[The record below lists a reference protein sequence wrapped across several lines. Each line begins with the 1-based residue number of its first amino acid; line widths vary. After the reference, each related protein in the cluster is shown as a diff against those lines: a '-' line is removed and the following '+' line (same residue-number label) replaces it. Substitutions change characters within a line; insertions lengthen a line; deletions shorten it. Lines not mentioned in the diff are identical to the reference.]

1 MILSTG
7 SKFCDLIC
15 VSVLV
20 RLGELILSRNE
31 KILVTFALVLSNAMA
46 GLDGTIVNTVLPA
59 IISDFHAIQ
68 DMGWIVASFLLGM
81 AVTTPL
87 WSKFGERYG
96 NKRAYIL
103 ATLIF
108 MVGAL
113 LQGVAPNIIWF
124 IVARGFM
131 GIGAGGVNT
140 IPFIIYAQLFA
151 SLKRRGQ
158 VIGIAAA
165 SFSGASII
173 GPLLGG
179 WIVDQFSWHWV
190 FYVNLPIAL
199 LSILIVAIWF
209 NVPQQLNKAS
219 IDYRGIIL
227 MVLGLSAMLIGIQEL
242 GVLPTLFTLGC
253 VGCGLLLL
261 VVMVFAEQRAEDP
274 IVPGRLFRNPQ
285 LVIDFVLF
293 ALLWGAFVAFN
304 IYIPMWAQGILGL
317 SALIGG
323 MTQIPGAFA
332 NFGGSE
338 WGAIVQR
345 KLWRYDII
353 SIGEAAFLV
362 AFIGLCFAS
371 QRTSYGF
378 LLVMGTFEGFGIGL
392 SFNILQVAVQSDAE
406 PRDMPIATSFAYLVR
421 ILAQT
426 FMSAIYGV
434 ILNHALLAGVKG
446 SQGKIT
452 MAMMNRL
459 SNSQTVRSLPQSLV
473 PEMKQIFFLGLH
485 HIMLTALALLV
496 IAAGILV
503 VLYAIGMARSEKS
516 VLS

>member
-1 MILSTG
+1 M
-7 SKFCDLIC
+7 
-15 VSVLV
+15 
-20 RLGELILSRNE
+20 SRNE

-46 GLDGTIVNTVLPA
+46 GLDGTIVNTALPA

-68 DMGWIVASFLLGM
+68 DMGWIVACFLLGM

-96 NKRAYIL
+96 NKVAYIL
-103 ATLIF
+103 ATVIF

-113 LQGVAPNIIWF
+113 FQGLAPNIAWF
-124 IVARGFM
+124 IAARGLM

-140 IPFIIYAQLFA
+140 IPFIIYAELFT

-190 FYVNLPIAL
+190 FYVNLPIAV
-199 LSILIVAIWF
+199 LSIVIMLVWF
-209 NVPQQLNKAS
+209 NLPQALNKAD
-219 IDYRGIIL
+219 IDYLGILLLVGGLAAIL
-227 MVLGLSAMLIGIQEL
+227 VGVQEI
-242 GVLPTLFTLGC
+242 GVLPIGFTLVL
-253 VGCGLLLL
+253 VGLGLLLL
-261 VVMVFAEQRAEDP
+261 VGMVFAERRATDP
-274 IVPGRLFRNPQ
+274 IVPGRLFKNGQ
-285 LVIDFVLF
+285 LVSDFALF

-304 IYIPMWAQGILGL
+304 IYVPMWAQGLLGL

-338 WGAIVQR
+338 LGAVIQR
-345 KLWRYDII
+345 KFWRYDII
-353 SIGEAAFLV
+353 SLGAGAFLI
-362 AFIGLCFAS
+362 AFIGLSLAN
-371 QRTSYGF
+371 QHTSYGV
-378 LLVMGTFEGFGIGL
+378 LLVLGAFEGFGIGL

-426 FMSAIYGV
+426 FMAAIYGV
-434 ILNHALLAGVKG
+434 ILNHALVTGVRA
-446 SQGKIT
+446 SQGRIT
-452 MAMMNRL
+452 LTMMNRL
-459 SNSQTVRSLPQSLV
+459 SNSQTVGSLPKQLV
-473 PEMKQIFFLGLH
+473 PKMRAIFFTGLH
-485 HIMLTALALLV
+485 HIMLTVLLLLLLV
-496 IAAGILV
+496 AGILI
-503 VLYAIGMARSEKS
+503 VLYARGIARSPKS
-516 VLS
+516 MLR

>member
-1 MILSTG
+1 MN
-7 SKFCDLIC
+7 
-15 VSVLV
+15 
-20 RLGELILSRNE
+20 RNE

-46 GLDGTIVNTVLPA
+46 GLDGTIVNTALPA

-68 DMGWIVASFLLGM
+68 YMGWIVACFLLGM

-96 NKRAYIL
+96 NKVAYIL
-103 ATLIF
+103 AILIF

-113 LQGVAPNIIWF
+113 FQGLAPNIIWF
-124 IVARGFM
+124 IAARGLM

-158 VIGIAAA
+158 VIGIAAT

-190 FYVNLPIAL
+190 FYVNIPIAL
-199 LSILIVAIWF
+199 LSIAIMLIWF
-209 NVPQQLNKAS
+209 KLPQTLNKAK
-219 IDYRGIIL
+219 IDYLGILL
-227 MVLGLSAMLIGIQEL
+227 MVVGLSAILVGVQEIGVFPL
-242 GVLPTLFTLGC
+242 RFTLVF
-253 VGCGLLLL
+253 VGSCLLLL
-261 VVMVFAEQRAEDP
+261 VGMFFAEQRATDP
-274 IVPGRLFRNPQ
+274 IVPSRLFKNSQ
-285 LVIDFVLF
+285 LVIDFTLF

-304 IYIPMWAQGILGL
+304 IYVPMWAQGLLGL
-317 SALIGG
+317 SALVGG

-338 WGAIVQR
+338 LGAIIQR

-353 SIGEAAFLV
+353 SIGTVAFLV
-362 AFIGLCFAS
+362 AFIGLSVAN
-371 QRTSYGF
+371 QQTSYGW
-378 LLVMGTFEGFGIGL
+378 LLVFGAFEGFAIGL

-434 ILNHALLAGVKG
+434 ILNHTLLTGVQA
-446 SQGKIT
+446 SHGKIT

-459 SNSQTVRSLPQSLV
+459 SNSQTVGSLPKKLV
-473 PEMKQIFFLGLH
+473 PAMRQIFFTGLH
-485 HIMLTALALLV
+485 HIMLTALLLLLV
-496 IAAGILV
+496 VAGILI
-503 VLYAIGMARSEKS
+503 VLYARGNARSEKS
-516 VLS
+516 VLR

>member
-1 MILSTG
+1 MN
-7 SKFCDLIC
+7 
-15 VSVLV
+15 
-20 RLGELILSRNE
+20 RNE

-46 GLDGTIVNTVLPA
+46 GLDGTIVNTALPA

-68 DMGWIVASFLLGM
+68 YMGWIVACFLLGM

-96 NKRAYIL
+96 NKVAYIL
-103 ATLIF
+103 AILIF

-113 LQGVAPNIIWF
+113 FQGLAPNIIWF
-124 IVARGFM
+124 IVARGLM

-190 FYVNLPIAL
+190 FYVNIPIAL
-199 LSILIVAIWF
+199 LSIAIMLIWF
-209 NVPQQLNKAS
+209 KLPQTLNKAK
-219 IDYRGIIL
+219 IDYLGILL
-227 MVLGLSAMLIGIQEL
+227 MVVGLSAILVGVQEI
-242 GVLPTLFTLGC
+242 GVLPLRFTLVF
-253 VGCGLLLL
+253 VGSGLLLL
-261 VVMVFAEQRAEDP
+261 IGMFFAEQRAADP
-274 IVPGRLFRNPQ
+274 IVPSRLFKNSQ
-285 LVIDFVLF
+285 LVIDFTLF

-304 IYIPMWAQGILGL
+304 IYVPMWAQGLLGL
-317 SALIGG
+317 SALVGG

-332 NFGGSE
+332 NFSGSE
-338 WGAIVQR
+338 LGAIIQR

-353 SIGEAAFLV
+353 SIGTVAFLV
-362 AFIGLCFAS
+362 AFIGLSVAN
-371 QRTSYGF
+371 QQTSYGW
-378 LLVMGTFEGFGIGL
+378 LLVFGAFEGFAIGL

-406 PRDMPIATSFAYLVR
+406 SRDMPIATSFAYLVR

-434 ILNHALLAGVKG
+434 ILNHTLLIGVQA
-446 SQGKIT
+446 SHGKIT

-459 SNSQTVRSLPQSLV
+459 SNSQTVGSLPKNLV
-473 PEMKQIFFLGLH
+473 PAMRQIFFTGLH
-485 HIMLTALALLV
+485 HIMLTALLLLLV
-496 IAAGILV
+496 VVGILI
-503 VLYAIGMARSEKS
+503 VLYTRGIARSEKS
-516 VLS
+516 VLR